1 MNILENI
8 INGILYGTPVML
20 IGLFVVFA
28 MLTILICCIM
38 VMSGA
43 FNKIKKSKEE
53 KARAKAAAAAH
64 APVAAPAPAPVAEP
78 VPVMEEVNDAQLIAV
93 IAAAIAAFD
102 NSGKSLVVRKVR
114 RVSSWNKASRQEQVY
129 RF

>member
-8 INGILYGTPVML
+8 ISGILYGTPVML

-53 KARAKAAAAAH
+53 KARAKAAAAVP